1 MKKAGQAATSPP
13 AEVAQQSSRWGTRTE
28 VSMGSRVNGSRPA
41 PVIETA
47 PLLTAPVAPV
57 TPLPARPSRLGL
69 GLTPAEGW
77 LPLLLVAIA
86 LYALVLA
93 MISADW
99 VAGTWILFW
108 SAPLGLLAGFGVA
121 KSRFLPQPLLH
132 LAAFFSGYWLAF
144 ALTAGAAL
152 HASWTL
158 LLTDLRALLS
168 SGTGPGL
175 AVVSSEHIFLLYLCF
190 LSFFLGYLGSWLT
203 YRARLPWL
211 VALTYCSIML
221 VNLQYSRQA
230 SPLLLPLML
239 GALLLLIGRL
249 HLATLLDDWHNLG
262 LFAEHSWLRSL
273 LGRNLAL
280 TSLLAL
286 LSLLPA
292 LLLPPLTQPSWGSR
306 LWQNLDALAG
316 TLLHQRLLGSGPSG
330 QLSSKEVT
338 IFFSER
344 LTVSGSVL
352 LPTGSILEYNGSA
365 APAYLEAVTYNQFD
379 GHSWRSTTQSQA
391 RSYAADEPLPADTA
405 AGHYRQA
412 VAQIRLLQVPQ
423 SARSY
428 LFAPPQPA
436 RFSVAV
442 TLYGERLP
450 SAWAQQG
457 PLQPGERY
465 TVVTRVPVVD
475 AASLA
480 RVPLLSVDPHF
491 WQSDPA
497 LPILERDY
505 LQLPSNL
512 PHSLMQTALQWT
524 KGAHNAFEAMQLLV
538 SHLSDPRQ
546 FSYSITNPPIPPD
559 VDAVSWLLQTHTG
572 YCTYYAS
579 AMVVMARLLGMPAR
593 MVAGFSQGHYD
604 AGRQVWVVNGSDA
617 HSWVQVY
624 FPGHGWID
632 FDPTPGFALGP
643 AFTGTPSPSSSASPS
658 PSGTTTPGGQPSQSG
673 PAATPAPQQDA
684 KTPRGPL
691 QRALAAPWSLLTLLA
706 LTGLGLLVLVLLI
719 VATVWR
725 RRLDRQTSPVARL
738 FWHLCHLASLAG
750 LRPRSWQTP
759 YEYSARLSQ
768 AIPEA
773 ALPLRRL
780 TDLFVRERW
789 APPYELPS
797 SAEKA
802 ELERLWPPLRRGLLR
817 LWLRRFL

>member
-1 MKKAGQAATSPP
+1 MC
-13 AEVAQQSSRWGTRTE
+13 
-28 VSMGSRVNGSRPA
+28 
-41 PVIETA
+41 
-47 PLLTAPVAPV
+47 
-57 TPLPARPSRLGL
+57 
-69 GLTPAEGW
+69 
-77 LPLLLVAIA
+77 LVAIA

-99 VAGTWILFW
+99 VAGTWILLW
-108 SAPLGLLAGFGVA
+108 SAPLGLLAGFLVA
-121 KSRFLPQPLLH
+121 KSRSLPQPLLH

-152 HASWTL
+152 HTPWTL
-158 LLTDLRALLS
+158 LLADLRALLS

-249 HLATLLDDWHNLG
+249 HLATLLDDWHSLG
-262 LFAEHSWLRSL
+262 LFADHSWLRSL

-280 TSLLAL
+280 TSLLVL
-286 LSLLPA
+286 LSLLPS
-292 LLLPPLTQPSWGSR
+292 LLLPPLIQPNWGSQ

-316 TLLHQRLLGSGPSG
+316 TLLHQRLFGPVPSG
-330 QLSSKEVT
+330 QLSSQEATV
-338 IFFSER
+338 FFGER

-352 LPTGSILEYNGSA
+352 LPAGSVLEYSGSA

-379 GHSWRSTTQSQA
+379 GHSWTSTTQSQA
-391 RSYAADEPLPADTA
+391 RHYAAEQPLPADTA
-405 AGHYRQA
+405 DGHYRQV
-412 VAQIRLLQVPQ
+412 VAYIRLLQVPQ

-428 LFAPPQPA
+428 LFAPPQPV
-436 RFSVAV
+436 RFSVPV
-442 TLYGERLP
+442 TIYGERLP

-457 PLQPGERY
+457 SLRPGERY
-465 TVVTRVPVVD
+465 TAVARVPVVD
-475 AASLA
+475 ASSLA

-505 LQLPSNL
+505 LQLPASL
-512 PHSLMQTALQWT
+512 PHSLMQTALAWT
-524 KGAHNAFEAMQLLV
+524 QGAHNAFEAMQLLV

-546 FSYSITNPPIPPD
+546 FSYSISNPPIPSHVD
-559 VDAVSWLLQTHTG
+559 VVSWLLQTHSG

-593 MVAGFSQGHYD
+593 MVVGFSQGHYD

-643 AFTGTPSPSSSASPS
+643 AFSGTPLPSPSSSPS
-658 PSGTTTPGGQPSQSG
+658 NNGATPAGGQSDQPG
-673 PAATPAPQQDA
+673 TAATPAA
-684 KTPRGPL
+684 HHTTPAPRSPL
-691 QRALAAPWSLLTLLA
+691 QTVFSSPWPLLA
-706 LTGLGLLVLVLLI
+706 LVILTGLGLLVLVL
-719 VATVWR
+719 ATVAALWW

-738 FWHLCHLASLAG
+738 FWRLCRLASLAG

-768 AIPEA
+768 AMPEVA
-773 ALPLRRL
+773 SPLRRL
-780 TDLFVRERW
+780 TELFVRERW
-789 APPYELPS
+789 APPYELPGS
-797 SAEKA
+797 SEKA

-817 LWLRRFL
+817 LWLRRFI